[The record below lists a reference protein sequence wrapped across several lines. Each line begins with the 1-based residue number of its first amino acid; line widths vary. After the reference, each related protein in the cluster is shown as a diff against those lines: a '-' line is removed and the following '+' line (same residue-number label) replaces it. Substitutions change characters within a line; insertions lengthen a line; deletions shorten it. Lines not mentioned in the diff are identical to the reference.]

1 MFKCDDSTFP
11 SGSSCEVFHDAG
23 DAREIQAH
31 KLQKKC
37 QDAKRLFTTIRR
49 GRNSNNRPDDHS
61 SQFVGCASME
71 IARKLS
77 FPPYSRALPQG
88 SHPREVLAPRVE
100 VSCKGGRANLMTQHI
115 GELNPPVRLMLTP
128 GPSSIDPRV
137 YRAMA
142 TPLVGH
148 MDPWFKGCMD
158 DTQILLR
165 QIFQTENRITMPLSA
180 SGSGGIEASVVNTLE
195 EGDEAI
201 VAVNGIFS
209 ERMYEIATRAS
220 SKVTKVEAPYGNPV
234 DAEDVRRAGNGKK
247 IKIIGLAQGETSTG
261 VLTGIA
267 AFRKVAD
274 ELGALLIVDTVASL
288 AAVPLHVDR
297 ERIDICFSGSQK
309 ALSAPPGMS
318 PITVSAAAEEV
329 FRKRKTRV
337 QSWYFDLTTAMNYWG
352 KDRLYHHTPPIS
364 LIFALREAM
373 RLVMEE
379 GLEARWERHR
389 VNQLAL
395 IAGLEAMG
403 LKLLVENPAD
413 RLPTVTA
420 VMIPSGV
427 DDAKVRNQ
435 LLDEFN
441 IEIAGGF
448 GPIKGKIWRVGLMG
462 YCSQKPFVLLF
473 LAALEKCL
481 MDQGFRVP
489 SGAGV
494 GAAVRNY
501 SHAETATAV
510 SR

>member
-1 MFKCDDSTFP
+1 
-11 SGSSCEVFHDAG
+11 
-23 DAREIQAH
+23 
-31 KLQKKC
+31 
-37 QDAKRLFTTIRR
+37 
-49 GRNSNNRPDDHS
+49 
-61 SQFVGCASME
+61 
-71 IARKLS
+71 
-77 FPPYSRALPQG
+77 
-88 SHPREVLAPRVE
+88 
-100 VSCKGGRANLMTQHI
+100 
-115 GELNPPVRLMLTP
+115 MLTP
-128 GPSSIDPRV
+128 GPSSVDPRV
-137 YRAMA
+137 YRALA

-158 DTQILLR
+158 ETQILLR

-180 SGSGGIEASVVNTLE
+180 SGSGGIEASVVNVLE

-201 VAVNGIFS
+201 VAVNGVFS
-209 ERMYEIATRAS
+209 ERMYEIALRAS
-220 SKVTKVEAPYGNPV
+220 SRVTKVEAPYGRPV
-234 DAEDVRRAGNGKK
+234 DPDDIRRTGKGKK
-247 IKIIGLAQGETSTG
+247 IKMIGLAQGETSTG
-261 VLTGIA
+261 VLTTIDG
-267 AFRKVAD
+267 FRKVAD
-274 ELGALLIVDTVASL
+274 ELGALLVVDTVASL
-288 AAVPLHVDR
+288 AAVPLDVDR
-297 ERIDICFSGSQK
+297 ERVDVCFSGSQK
-309 ALSAPPGMS
+309 AISAPPGMS
-318 PITVSAAAEEV
+318 PITVSPAAEEA

-352 KDRLYHHTPPIS
+352 KDRLYHHTPPVS

-373 RLVMEE
+373 RLVVEE
-379 GLEARWERHR
+379 GLETRWERHR

-403 LKLLVENPAD
+403 LKLLVEKPSD

-427 DDAKVRNQ
+427 DDEKLRNQ

-462 YCSQKPFVLLF
+462 YSSQKPNVLLF

-481 MDQGFRVP
+481 IDQGFRVS

-494 GAAVRNY
+494 GAAVEGY
-501 SHAETATAV
+501 THAETPAAV

>member
-1 MFKCDDSTFP
+1 
-11 SGSSCEVFHDAG
+11 
-23 DAREIQAH
+23 
-31 KLQKKC
+31 
-37 QDAKRLFTTIRR
+37 
-49 GRNSNNRPDDHS
+49 
-61 SQFVGCASME
+61 
-71 IARKLS
+71 
-77 FPPYSRALPQG
+77 
-88 SHPREVLAPRVE
+88 
-100 VSCKGGRANLMTQHI
+100 MTQQI

-128 GPSSIDPRV
+128 GPSSVDPRV
-137 YRAMA
+137 YRALA

-158 DTQILLR
+158 ETQILLR

-180 SGSGGIEASVVNTLE
+180 SGSGGIEASVVNVLE

-201 VAVNGIFS
+201 VAVNGVFS
-209 ERMYEIATRAS
+209 ERMHEIALRAS
-220 SKVTKVEAPYGNPV
+220 SRVTKVEAPYGRPV
-234 DAEDVRRAGNGKK
+234 DPGDIRRTGKGKK
-247 IKIIGLAQGETSTG
+247 IKMIGLAQGETSTG
-261 VLTGIA
+261 VLTTIDG
-267 AFRKVAD
+267 FRKVAD
-274 ELGALLIVDTVASL
+274 ELGALLVVDTVASL
-288 AAVPLHVDR
+288 AAVPLDVDR
-297 ERIDICFSGSQK
+297 ERVDVCFSGSQK
-309 ALSAPPGMS
+309 AISAPPGMS
-318 PITVSAAAEEV
+318 PITVSPAAEEA

-352 KDRLYHHTPPIS
+352 KDRLYHHTPPVS

-373 RLVMEE
+373 RLVVEE
-379 GLEARWERHR
+379 GLETRWERHR

-403 LKLLVENPAD
+403 LKLLVEKPSD

-427 DDAKVRNQ
+427 DDEKLRNQ

-462 YCSQKPFVLLF
+462 YSSQKPNVLLF

-481 MDQGFRVP
+481 IDQGFRVS

-494 GAAVRNY
+494 GAAVEGY
-501 SHAETATAV
+501 THAETPAAV